1 MAEEQLN
8 LETPD
13 KITFDDIIFRGRNKD
28 YGAYVL
34 RKVFPRNTGVAFLST
49 ALLIVL
55 LIVGPM
61 IADLF
66 EPSEEVVEDVMV
78 DDEMEM
84 LDLEEIT
91 EEEEEPE
98 EELPPP
104 PPPPKRSQV
113 KFVPPEVVEAEEA
126 DPETEIIDVDTVKA
140 DLGLED
146 IEGDDDAAPEILD
159 LDEIGDGDEPVE
171 LKVKKNN
178 DPDPNEFVF
187 LEKQPKAVNMDQLKK
202 KIEYPQMAR
211 DAGISGR
218 VVFRVLIDENG
229 RYKRHKLMRSPHKWL
244 TASCVKHINKLR
256 FTPGIQAGKPIP
268 VWVTVPFDFKIE

>member
-1 MAEEQLN
+1 MAEENLN
-8 LETPD
+8 LESPD

-34 RKVFPRNTGVAFLST
+34 RRILPRNTGIAFLIT
-49 ALLIVL
+49 AAIAILLILGPVVVDL
-55 LIVGPM
+55 LTPAETV
-61 IADLF
+61 
-66 EPSEEVVEDVMV
+66 EEDVYV
-78 DDEMEM
+78 EEEMEM
-84 LDLEEIT
+84 MDLEEIV

-140 DLGLED
+140 DIGLED

-159 LDEIGDGDEPVE
+159 IDEIGDGDGPVE
-171 LKVKKNN
+171 IQVKKNT

-187 LEKQPKAVNMDQLKK
+187 LEKQPKPVNMDQLKK
-202 KIEYPQMAR
+202 QIDYPQMAR

-218 VVFRVLIDENG
+218 VVFRVLIDEQG
-229 RYKRHKLMRSPHKWL
+229 KYKKHKVMRSPHKWL
-244 TASCVKHINKLR
+244 TDACVEHISKLR